1 MYKGNEV
8 LLDRAS
14 RFQCALFPHLDEN
27 DTAKKINKIPP
38 SSASH
43 EHDPSGKEHQ
53 CQHQEEI
60 YGCDH
65 GAVFHHLVLLEL
77 QCTLD

>member
-1 MYKGNEV
+1 MKFFLTE
-8 LLDRAS
+8 LLSSNVHYFHTWMRMTQQA
-14 RFQCALFPHLDEN
+14 
-27 DTAKKINKIPP
+27 KINNIPP

-43 EHDPSGKEHQ
+43 EHDPSEKEHQ

-60 YGCDH
+60 YECDH
-65 GAVFHHLVLLEL
+65 GAVFHHLVLPEL

>member
-1 MYKGNEV
+1 MKFFLTE
-8 LLDRAS
+8 LLSSNVHYFHTWMRMTQQA
-14 RFQCALFPHLDEN
+14 
-27 DTAKKINKIPP
+27 KINKIPP

-60 YGCDH
+60 YECDH
-65 GAVFHHLVLLEL
+65 GAVFHHLVLPEL

>member
-1 MYKGNEV
+1 MTQQ
-8 LLDRAS
+8 A
-14 RFQCALFPHLDEN
+14 
-27 DTAKKINKIPP
+27 KINNIPP

-60 YGCDH
+60 YECDH
-65 GAVFHHLVLLEL
+65 GAVFHHPVLLEL